1 VRDHPVLVN
10 GRVPGH
16 APAAAADAGTTA
28 SAADGRVARPLIAM
42 LLLAAAALDL
52 TRCGLILGTV
62 RHPAAAA
69 GLVATGLAAA
79 AVTGWTARGHLRRQR
94 WPVWAAAL
102 IGAASAPQA
111 AASGFGGPFTVP
123 DAATAVLGILLAVT
137 VLATV
142 GRAAPVQPA
151 ESPCCADKGTR

>member
-16 APAAAADAGTTA
+16 APAHAGDAGPTA
-28 SAADGRVARPLIAM
+28 PAADGRVARCLIAV

-52 TRCGLILGTV
+52 TRGGLVLATV
-62 RHPAAAA
+62 RHPAQAA
-69 GLVATGLAAA
+69 GLVAAGLAAA
-79 AVTGWTARGHLRRQR
+79 AVTGWTARGHLRRRR
-94 WPVWAAAL
+94 WPSWAAVL

-111 AASGFGGPFTVP
+111 AAAGFGAPYTVP
-123 DAATAVLGILLAVT
+123 DSATAILGILLAVT

-142 GRAAPVQPA
+142 GRASPAQSA
-151 ESPCCADKGTR
+151 ESPCCTDKGTR